1 MSKKIIQIVWTP
13 PPTIENL
20 DAEEFKIKTED
31 GLVKIL
37 NKDGII
43 RIMPQSQVT
52 LIQFM
57 TIEEKPRLAL
67 PRDLAEMNRGPAQ

>member
-1 MSKKIIQIVWTP
+1 LSKKIIQLVWTP
-13 PPTIENL
+13 PPTVENL

-37 NKDGII
+37 NKDGVV
-43 RIMPQSQVT
+43 RILPQSRVT

-57 TIEEKPRLAL
+57 TLEERPRLAL
-67 PRDLAEMNRGPAQ
+67 PRDLAEAPRGPAQ